1 MAKILTLKSIF
12 EKDQNGKYTIE
23 ALLYQD
29 ILRFPI
35 KTNCKKFKFW
45 ELGRWLIY
53 NNAEFCQAYDRDL
66 TYSSKKNT
74 TITYAVLKKQDR
86 IKAKIED
93 LIHLD
98 LLRIEET
105 AKATKVNTDI
115 PLYAH
120 TRGGYLISWIL
131 EWRNLTQR
139 EKANNEIYN
148 IIDSTFKIEEGSSSI
163 TIFYSYFFRK
173 CWEKRVFDKLIQH
186 ILDIAHSKS
195 HAINNI
201 HELFEHLVDLG
212 FKDEKTRK
220 DFWNIWLE
228 TITELDTKT
237 QQLVIHQ
244 MKLDAERRF
253 QNKKEYLT
261 SEYEEMR
268 FLYRGDYSRIA
279 VEGNCEKCNLQQGS
293 VMLDVLDYREAL
305 SRVAPTDSI
314 RSQCPVC
321 HTKDSL
327 VIPNFNF

>member
-1 MAKILTLKSIF
+1 MAKILKSIF
-12 EKDQNGKYTIE
+12 EKDQTGVYTTE

-29 ILRFPI
+29 ILQYPI
-35 KTNCKKFKFW
+35 KSNCKKFKFW
-45 ELGRWLIY
+45 EIGRWLIY
-53 NNAEFCQAYDRDL
+53 NNTEFRQAYDRDL

-74 TITYAVLKKQDR
+74 SITYAVMKKQDR
-86 IKAKIED
+86 IRAKIKD
-93 LIHLD
+93 LIHLN

-105 AKATKVNTDI
+105 AKATKVDNYV

-120 TRGGYLISWIL
+120 TKGGYLISWIL
-131 EWRNLTQR
+131 EWRNPAHR

-148 IIDSTFKIEEGSSSI
+148 IVDSSFKIEEDSSSY
-163 TIFYSYFFRK
+163 TIFYSHFFIK
-173 CWEKRVFDKLIQH
+173 CWQKRVFDKLIQH

-201 HELFEHLVDLG
+201 RELFEHLVDLG

-228 TITELDTKT
+228 TIKELNTKT
-237 QQLVIHQ
+237 QQLVLFQI
-244 MKLDAERRF
+244 KLDAERRF

-293 VMLDVLDYREAL
+293 VMLDLLDYREAL
-305 SRVAPTDSI
+305 TQHSAPTDSI
-314 RSQCPVC
+314 RTQCPVC
-321 HTKDSL
+321 STKDSL